1 MKSTS
6 RFLLFCFSFFFAQSI
21 VAQTV
26 TGTVVDEYNE
36 ALPSVVITVENQ
48 SGTMTD
54 YNGQYTLSPVS
65 YTHLTLPTIYSV

>member
-26 TGTVVDEYNE
+26 TGTVVDEYND

-48 SGTMTD
+48 S
-54 YNGQYTLSPVS
+54 
-65 YTHLTLPTIYSV
+65 